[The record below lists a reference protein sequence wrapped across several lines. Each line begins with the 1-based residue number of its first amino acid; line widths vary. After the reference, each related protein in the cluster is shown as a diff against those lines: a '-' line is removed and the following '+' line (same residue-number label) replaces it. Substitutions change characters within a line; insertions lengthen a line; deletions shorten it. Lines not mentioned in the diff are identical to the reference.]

1 MLLLLVAGIALGSFG
16 LGFLAVKKG
25 LAGKPGLQPN
35 SRGPILGGLSGLA
48 VLIVYRL
55 LNKYGQDIFEPQT
68 LANSTFWAALS
79 LLMVSSVAVQV
90 WQCRRAGGVLLDLG
104 QPRRRFF
111 LMMTAVAVV
120 PAVLLLFAA
129 PGRGIWQTLCSLT
142 MGAGFLRQALSRF
155 QIRER
160 GIATGNGLLKWEKLK
175 SFYWSKRGT
184 VSITTSTMPWSNKF
198 DLQVPVEHVEII
210 ERILMQH
217 TKHSDR
223 TDIVNVIHQHVI

>member
-35 SRGPILGGLSGLA
+35 SRGLILGGLSGLA

-55 LNKYGQDIFEPQT
+55 LKNYGQDIFKPQT
-68 LANSTFWAALS
+68 PANSTFWAALS
-79 LLMVSSVAVQV
+79 LVIVSGVAVQV
-90 WQCRRAGGVLLDLG
+90 WQCRHAGGVLLDLG
-104 QPRRRFF
+104 QPRKRFF

-120 PAVLLLFAA
+120 PAVLVLFAT
-129 PGRGIWQTLCSLT
+129 PGGGIWQALSYVT

-160 GIATGNGLLKWEKLK
+160 GNHRAYPHATYKQ
-175 SFYWSKRGT
+175 
-184 VSITTSTMPWSNKF
+184 SNTGY
-198 DLQVPVEHVEII
+198 LV
-210 ERILMQH
+210 
-217 TKHSDR
+217 
-223 TDIVNVIHQHVI
+223 